1 MAGISPT
8 FTRGGP
14 SAFGIYKCNGSSNKN
29 WSGVVL
35 LQASLLH
42 WLGGPSAYG
51 MYMCISLYISIDVP
65 LHWYFLIY
73 SYKFTVSNGLSLTTL
88 NSKEFTLQSGSLD
101 GGVHLPMVS
110 TCVLVSIYISID
122 VPLQWYFLVYSYKLT
137 VSNGLSL
144 MTLNSKEFTL
154 PLAVLMGGRTASRWP
169 LSLPPWMGHFW
180 ASYSLVLW

>member
-1 MAGISPT
+1 
-8 FTRGGP
+8 
-14 SAFGIYKCNGSSNKN
+14 
-29 WSGVVL
+29 
-35 LQASLLH
+35 
-42 WLGGPSAYG
+42 

-73 SYKFTVSNGLSLTTL
+73 SYKCTVSNGLSLMTL
-88 NSKEFTLQSGSLD
+88 NSKEFTLQSGSFNR
-101 GGVHLPMVS
+101 GVHLPMVS

-154 PLAVLMGGRTASRWP
+154 HSSSFNGE
-169 LSLPPWMGHFW
+169 
-180 ASYSLVLW
+180 